1 MSYVDPRA
9 PGSFG
14 GIQNVRRYGGAVK
27 DLARNDAYTLH
38 KSARV
43 RFRRRKTYSKGPSD
57 LFQIDLV
64 DLVNISSH
72 NDGYR
77 YLLTC
82 IDVFTKRAW
91 AIPIKTKSA
100 RDVTEAFEKIL
111 TDGLKPNMVQSD
123 KGTEFLNST
132 FQSMLKRHDIKFY
145 TSENEDIKA
154 AIVERFNGTLKTKM
168 YRYFTA
174 KNTRRYVDALP
185 DLLHSYNH
193 THHRSIDM
201 APVEVDD
208 ANEDFVRARLY
219 PSKPKSYKWKY
230 DVGNRVRITMRRQ
243 PFKKGYLGQWSDEIF
258 EIDARLPTVPV
269 TYRLKDLAGDVI
281 IGKFY
286 EPEIQKVVKEDEYFD
301 VEKILKTRRRGGK
314 IEYLVKWFGYPSKF
328 NSWTDTLRP
337 KR

>member
-1 MSYVDPRA
+1 MSYVDPKA
-9 PGSFG
+9 SGSFG
-14 GIQNVRRYGGAVK
+14 GIQSVRRYGGEVK

-43 RFRRRKTYSKGPSD
+43 LFRRRKTYSKGPGD
-57 LFQIDLV
+57 LFQIDLA
-64 DLVNISSH
+64 DLVNISSR

-91 AIPIKTKSA
+91 AVPTKTKTS
-100 RDVTEAFEKIL
+100 REVTRAFEKIL
-111 TDGLKPNMVQSD
+111 TDGYKPNMVQSD

-154 AIVERFNGTLKTKM
+154 AVVERFNRTMKTKM

-174 KNTRRYVDALP
+174 RNTRRYVDVLP

-193 THHRSIDM
+193 TYHRSIGM

-208 ANEDFVRARLY
+208 TNEHLVRVRLY
-219 PSKPKSYKWKY
+219 PLKPKSYKWKY
-230 DVGNRVRITMRRQ
+230 DVGDRVRITMQRQ
-243 PFKKGYLGQWSDEIF
+243 P
-258 EIDARLPTVPV
+258 
-269 TYRLKDLAGDVI
+269 
-281 IGKFY
+281 
-286 EPEIQKVVKEDEYFD
+286 
-301 VEKILKTRRRGGK
+301 
-314 IEYLVKWFGYPSKF
+314 
-328 NSWTDTLRP
+328 
-337 KR
+337 